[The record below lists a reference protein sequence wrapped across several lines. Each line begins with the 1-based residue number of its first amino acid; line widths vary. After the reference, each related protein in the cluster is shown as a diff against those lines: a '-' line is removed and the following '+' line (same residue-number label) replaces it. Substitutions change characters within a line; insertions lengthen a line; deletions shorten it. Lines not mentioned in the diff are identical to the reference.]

1 MIGSAGGVAQPFCPC
16 RQTRGRCAGGKPHQ
30 GGGTEGWLS
39 GSLLTAP
46 AAASRLIRTQ
56 RYEGDWQD
64 EKRRGYITGEL
75 PCNHASRLLQKTQ
88 LTTTNILGSL
98 KLAIAQSIN
107 KRLVVIFMGTQ
118 LKACVLNAFPN
129 NDFSLVI
136 TKIRLQKVYEI

>member
-1 MIGSAGGVAQPFCPC
+1 MRATDKMRRDGVTLQPAQ
-16 RQTRGRCAGGKPHQ
+16 
-30 GGGTEGWLS
+30 W
-39 GSLLTAP
+39 
-46 AAASRLIRTQ
+46 
-56 RYEGDWQD
+56 
-64 EKRRGYITGEL
+64 EL

-136 TKIRLQKVYEI
+136 TKIRLQKVYEIRRIFLYEK